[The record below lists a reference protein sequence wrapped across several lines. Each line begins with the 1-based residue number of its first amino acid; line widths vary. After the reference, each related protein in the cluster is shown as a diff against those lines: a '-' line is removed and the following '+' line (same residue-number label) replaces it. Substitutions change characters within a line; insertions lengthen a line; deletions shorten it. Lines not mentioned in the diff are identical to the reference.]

1 MPAAYDA
8 STLKSTFEQINKRL
22 RAIEAQLQR
31 LSDEAGIDYEQPGEG
46 IPPEVIELAVD
57 GKQLE
62 AIKLYRELT
71 QADFQT
77 AKTVIEGI

>member
-31 LSDEAGIDYEQPGEG
+31 LSDAAGIDYEQPGEG
-46 IPPEVIELAVD
+46 IPPEVVELAVD

-62 AIKLYRELT
+62 AIKLYREMT

-77 AKTVIEGI
+77 AKTVVEGI